1 MFRSLLPQ
9 SSRVTVSVSV
19 RESETKRP
27 MASISSAAAHLC
39 RSRGPL
45 LFLSSTSRSDHNR
58 PACLRI
64 SSLPGAHSIKKSNG
78 AKRYGFRK
86 IPSPTLHCSA
96 QLLGDLAP
104 ATSAAYGTLLLG
116 GGLFAYVKSRSKG
129 SILGGLSGASL
140 MAVVSTAYYLMQSPE
155 TKELGIA
162 IGFGSAFLFSSVFG
176 MPFCI
181 RLAATRKFMP
191 SGLLLSLSVGV
202 LAVFLSAYTQAK
214 V

>member
-1 MFRSLLPQ
+1 
-9 SSRVTVSVSV
+9 
-19 RESETKRP
+19 
-27 MASISSAAAHLC
+27 MASISSAAAHLSRC
-39 RSRGPL
+39 RGPL
-45 LFLSSTSRSDHNR
+45 LFHSSPSPSALNR

-78 AKRYGFRK
+78 AKRYGCGK
-86 IPSPTLHCSA
+86 IPSPTLRCSA

-140 MAVVSTAYYLMQSPE
+140 MAVAYYLMQSPE

-176 MPFCI
+176 I

-202 LAVFLSAYTQAK
+202 LVVFLSAYMQAK

>member
-1 MFRSLLPQ
+1 MFRSLLPEY
-9 SSRVTVSVSV
+9 SPVTVSVS
-19 RESETKRP
+19 ESETNRS
-27 MASISSAAAHLC
+27 MASISSAAAHLS

-45 LFLSSTSRSDHNR
+45 LFLSSPSPSALNR

-64 SSLPGAHSIKKSNG
+64 SSLPGGAHSIKKSNG
-78 AKRYGFRK
+78 AKRYGCCK
-86 IPSPTLHCSA
+86 IPSPTLRCSA

-129 SILGGLSGASL
+129 SILGGLSGACL
-140 MAVVSTAYYLMQSPE
+140 MAVAYYLMQSPE

-162 IGFGSAFLFSSVFG
+162 IGFGSAFLFASVFG
-176 MPFCI
+176 I
-181 RLAATRKFMP
+181 RLVATRKFMP